1 MERLTFGLAGGA
13 DAAKVEALRAATA
26 TALGR
31 DVEVFVAA
39 SYTRLAAALGD
50 GRVDLAWLPPV
61 PAIDLGAR
69 IELLALPVRDGAVT
83 FRAALFVTLGGPSTI
98 EALAGLRAAWVD
110 PESAAGHVVPRAML
124 AAAGH
129 DAATFF
135 GSEVFLHSH
144 DRVVEAVLA
153 DLADVGA
160 TYCRTDGA
168 GKIVWAGWAEHDGLY
183 PRRVDVV
190 ALSEPIPNDGFV
202 AAQAVPAE
210 LRAAFVRALAEGP
223 LAVAAK
229 ALLRAER
236 FVPAEPAHHAPL
248 RALLGR

>member
-1 MERLTFGLAGGA
+1 MDRLTFGLAGGA
-13 DAAKVEALRAATA
+13 DATKVEALRAATA
-26 TALGR
+26 AALGR
-31 DVEVFVAA
+31 EVEVFVAA
-39 SYTRLAAALGD
+39 SYTALAGALAD
-50 GRVDLAWLPPV
+50 GRVGLAWLPPV
-61 PAIDLGAR
+61 PAIGLGER
-69 IELLALPVRDGAVT
+69 VELLALPVRDGAVT
-83 FRAALFVTLGGPSTI
+83 FRAALFVTIGGPATI

-110 PESAAGHVVPRAML
+110 PESAAGHVIPRAML

-129 DAATFF
+129 EPSTFF
-135 GSEVFLHSH
+135 ASEVFLHSH

-160 TYCRTDGA
+160 TYCRTDEA

-202 AAQAVPAE
+202 AARAMPAE
-210 LRAAFVRALAEGP
+210 VRTAFVRALAEGP
-223 LAVAAK
+223 VSVAAR